1 MNQIKFLTVAQTLA
15 IHEQQLANY
24 GGTTGIID
32 EGKLESALYRPI
44 NIANYKPDASL
55 QDLAAALGYGIAI
68 NHRASSMLPEQS
80 SGYAPAYVDG
90 NKRTAFI
97 VMAVFLQI
105 NKVELTASEIDVVQ
119 IMLGIA
125 KGVTTENDLSTWL
138 KQNTIEL

>member
-1 MNQIKFLTVAQTLA
+1 MSQLKFITVAQTLA
-15 IHEQQLANY
+15 IHDQQLANY

-32 EGKLESALYRPI
+32 EGKLESALYRPV
-44 NIANYKPDASL
+44 NIANYSPDASL
-55 QDLAAALGYGIAI
+55 HDLAAALGYGIAI
-68 NHRASSMLPEQS
+68 NHPF
-80 SGYAPAYVDG
+80 VDG

-97 VMAVFLQI
+97 VMAVFLQL

-125 KGVTTENDLSTWL
+125 SGVTTERELSTWL

>member
-15 IHEQQLANY
+15 IHDQQLANY

-44 NIANYKPDASL
+44 NIANYNPDASL
-55 QDLAAALGYGIAI
+55 QDLAAALGYAIAI
-68 NHRASSMLPEQS
+68 NHPFI
-80 SGYAPAYVDG
+80 DG

>member
-1 MNQIKFLTVAQTLA
+1 MNQIKFLTVAQSLA
-15 IHEQQLANY
+15 IHDQQLANY

-44 NIANYKPDASL
+44 NIANYNPDASL

-68 NHRASSMLPEQS
+68 NHPF
-80 SGYAPAYVDG
+80 VDG